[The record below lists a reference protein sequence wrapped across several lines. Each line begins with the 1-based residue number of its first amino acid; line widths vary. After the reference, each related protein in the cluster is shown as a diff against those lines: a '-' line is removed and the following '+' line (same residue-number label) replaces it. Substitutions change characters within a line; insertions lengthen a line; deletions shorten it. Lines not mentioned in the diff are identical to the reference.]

1 MIPIVVEPEA
11 ELDIVDAYDWYEAQ
25 RAGLGERFLTAVREC
40 LDRVQEEPL
49 AFPTVEHGVRRALL
63 RTFPYS
69 VLYLARADLVI
80 VVACFH
86 GRRDPSVWKKRV

>member
-1 MIPIVVEPEA
+1 MIPLVVEPEA
-11 ELDIVDAYDWYEAQ
+11 ELDIVHAYDWYEAQ
-25 RAGLGERFLTAVREC
+25 RAGLGDRFLTAVREC
-40 LDRVQEEPL
+40 FDRVQEEPL
-49 AFPTVEHGVRRALL
+49 AFPAVEHGVRRAML

-69 VLYLARADLVI
+69 VLYLARADVVI